1 MRIDHDGSA
10 VQLTYCTNIHPA
22 NGWDEVIANLRR
34 YAPALKAHLAP
45 DRPFGLG
52 LRLSGA
58 ESRELVSGD
67 RLRDFKAYLDQHGL
81 YVLTLNGFPYGPFHG
96 QPVKANVHAPD
107 WRAEERV
114 QYTLR
119 LVEILAG
126 LLPEGID
133 GGISTNPLTYRS
145 WVDPSDAAIWRQFV
159 ANLARVATELVR
171 LRRERGVLIHLDLEP
186 EPDGLLD
193 NTADMLRFFAEWLL
207 PVGAPLL
214 AETLGLTRTA
224 AEEALREHV
233 RVCLDTCHAAVAFE
247 DPASILDR
255 FEQASIRIGKVQ
267 VGSALEVTFPADG
280 ADRSALAGA
289 LRPFANST
297 YLHQV
302 VQRDRDG
309 ALRRYPDLPDA
320 LAAIEDASVATWR
333 VHFHTPLFV
342 ERYAAFRST
351 QDWIRI
357 MLDLLKQRRAACV
370 LEIETYTWDV
380 LPPDLKVDLV
390 ESITREY
397 AWVLHVLG

>member
-34 YAPALKAHLAP
+34 YAPALKARLAP
-45 DRPFGLG
+45 DRRFGLG

-58 ESRELVSGD
+58 ESRELLRGD
-67 RLRDFKAYLDQHGL
+67 RLGSFKAYLDQHGM

-96 QPVKANVHAPD
+96 QPVKADVHAPD
-107 WRAEERV
+107 WHDEKRV

-119 LVEILAG
+119 LVEILAT

-133 GGISTNPLTYRS
+133 GGISTNPLSYRA
-145 WVDPSDAAIWRQFV
+145 WVDPSDATTWQHFV
-159 ANLARVATELVR
+159 ANVVRVAAELVR
-171 LRRERGVLIHLDLEP
+171 LRRDRGTLIHLDLEP

-193 NTADMLRFFAEWLL
+193 NTADLLRFFADWLL
-207 PVGAPLL
+207 PIGAPVL
-214 AETLGLTRTA
+214 AETVGLARSA
-224 AEEALREHV
+224 AEDALREHV
-233 RVCLDTCHAAVAFE
+233 RVCLDTCHAAVGFE
-247 DPASILDR
+247 DPAGILDC
-255 FEQASIRIGKVQ
+255 FEQAGIRIGKVQ
-267 VGSALEVTFPADG
+267 VGSALEVTFPSDG
-280 ADRSALAGA
+280 ADRLELAGA
-289 LRPFANST
+289 LRPFTNSV

-320 LAAIEDASVATWR
+320 LAAIDDPSIATWR
-333 VHFHTPLFV
+333 IHFHTPLFV
-342 ERYAAFRST
+342 ERYGQFAST
-351 QDWIRI
+351 QDWIRRGLALI
-357 MLDLLKQRRAACV
+357 RERRAAAV
-370 LEIETYTWDV
+370 FEIETYTWDV

-397 AWVLHVLG
+397 DWVLRVLA